1 MLAFGIFEIKTEVFL
16 LILAVLTLA
25 LQLFL
30 CFKVRSLALRLLP
43 AILFAVAT
51 VVFFTLVFLTDG
63 WDSLGFLLLALCS
76 AMLLAMCGIGWGIWG
91 ILRHRKPHH

>member
-1 MLAFGIFEIKTEVFL
+1 MLDFGIFEIKTEVFL

-25 LQLFL
+25 LQLVL
-30 CFKVRSLALRLLP
+30 CFKAKSLALRLLP

-76 AMLLAMCGIGWGIWG
+76 AMLLAVCGIGFAIWA
-91 ILRHRKPHH
+91 IVKKRKTHP

>member
-1 MLAFGIFEIKTEVFL
+1 MIDFGIFEIKTELFL

-43 AILFAVAT
+43 AILFAVSTA
-51 VVFFTLVFLTDG
+51 VFFVLVFATDG
-63 WDSLGFLLLALCS
+63 WDSLGFLLLALCT
-76 AMLLAMCGIGWGIWG
+76 ATLLAVCGIGFAVWAIVKK
-91 ILRHRKPHH
+91 RKTNP